1 MKSLLL
7 TFAKACVSQKVPKF
21 FYDYKSDMNLYFN
34 DGKIIPLVEA
44 TEEIVCITTKTEA
57 IRESDD
63 TCDELL
69 I

>member
-7 TFAKACVSQKVPKF
+7 TFAKTCISQRMPKF
-21 FYDYKSDMNLYFN
+21 FYDYKSDMNLYFHN
-34 DGKIIPLVEA
+34 GTIIPLVEA
-44 TEEIVCITTKTEA
+44 TEKIVCITTKTEA

-63 TCDELL
+63 TGDELL